1 VREYSGVA
9 GAVLFAS
16 SLKRTYF
23 NVSMSAKRRS
33 TEDVNN
39 SLAAI
44 AASYND
50 MDVSVTRPL
59 GSNAA
64 LNVSVCGEN
73 ISTRERTEL
82 GRMWIHWI

>member
-9 GAVLFAS
+9 GPVLSAS

-23 NVSMSAKRRS
+23 NASMSAKRRR
-33 TEDVNN
+33 TLVNAYVVPPEAVNN

-64 LNVSVCGEN
+64 LNVSICGEN
-73 ISTRERTEL
+73 IY
-82 GRMWIHWI
+82 